1 MIDENY
7 FPFSLNSY
15 EESYQEDAFCQI
27 FNPVLEPLDIK
38 DEINPDKVYFVNGKD
53 DSTNRNSNNNYEDFD
68 QFYKKFAEIEEQN
81 EVREDNIY
89 VNPSNEKPSFC
100 INLSQEAIFSSF
112 ENEILINVIIPNEY
126 TNPKAKFEAK
136 IIEEDND
143 NLNNENSTFAKPKS
157 VKKKSN
163 DENYYFPFTPPKG
176 IINGYNLK
184 SFDELNSNG
193 SNLQTQTVGLEDE
206 EKNLEENSEITEQ
219 VNNSNPACYD
229 FKFKTKKYCI
239 MPNGKKRRE
248 KKKRKFKSDDI
259 RKKIKSRFHK
269 TLKNIV
275 NEKLKNAG
283 SKKFFDF
290 LPQCFIGN
298 IAKKPNS
305 QNFDL
310 TYKELFSI
318 NFIKEMGN
326 DKNFKDTPE
335 YKKFLKNKEA
345 LEYLEKNKE
354 ISKSSGFDI
363 IKDKKY
369 KDLLKIYFSS
379 WEFEN
384 SILRLK
390 QENEGSD
397 YIQEYIFRA
406 KHYVDFYCNDNNSE
420 EKNELESEDE

>member
-15 EESYQEDAFCQI
+15 EGSYQEDAFCQI

-126 TNPKAKFEAK
+126 INPKTKFEAK
-136 IIEEDND
+136 IVEEDND

-219 VNNSNPACYD
+219 VNNNNPACYD

-248 KKKRKFKSDDI
+248 KKKRKFKSDDMM
-259 RKKIKSRFHK
+259 SSE
-269 TLKNIV
+269 LWDMMSQS
-275 NEKLKNAG
+275 G
-283 SKKFFDF
+283 SPHTQKF
-290 LPQCFIGN
+290 
-298 IAKKPNS
+298 
-305 QNFDL
+305 
-310 TYKELFSI
+310 
-318 NFIKEMGN
+318 
-326 DKNFKDTPE
+326 
-335 YKKFLKNKEA
+335 
-345 LEYLEKNKE
+345 
-354 ISKSSGFDI
+354 
-363 IKDKKY
+363 
-369 KDLLKIYFSS
+369 
-379 WEFEN
+379 
-384 SILRLK
+384 
-390 QENEGSD
+390 
-397 YIQEYIFRA
+397 
-406 KHYVDFYCNDNNSE
+406 
-420 EKNELESEDE
+420 